1 MTIVLDARTATDH
14 FPGIGRYVVNLA
26 SALKSIAPTLDLSL
40 LIDPAAPV
48 NRLTLPDLPVIACP
62 IGPFAPQQQWRVPRQ
77 LRDLKATLYHSP
89 YYLMPY
95 RPGVPTVLTAY
106 DVIPLIYPQ
115 YYTVTQRLIFRVAH
129 ALALRTAR
137 VVLAISEATKRD
149 LIQRLGVPASKIVVT
164 SLAADPCFVPQTA
177 VSFHAMR
184 EKHALPENY
193 VLYFGSNKPHKN
205 LPRLVEAFSKSAF
218 SIQHSAIHLV
228 IAGSWNIRYGEAKRL
243 AASND
248 RIHFIGPVSEADL
261 PALYGGAT
269 VFAFVSEYEG
279 FGLPPL
285 EAMACGTPVIASNT
299 SSLPE
304 VVGDAGLLV
313 DPRDV
318 NAIAAALDRVLGDVD
333 LQLDLKQRGLDRAA
347 QFSWARTAQQT
358 LNVYQSI
365 GTAN

>member
-1 MTIVLDARTATDH
+1 MTLVLDARTVTDH

-26 SALKSIAPTLDLSL
+26 HALKSIAPDLDLTL
-40 LIDPAAPV
+40 LRDPNARSP
-48 NRLTLPDLPVIACP
+48 RLALPNLPTAYLP
-62 IGPFAPQQQWRVPRQ
+62 ASPFAIQQQWRVPRQ
-77 LRDLKATLYHSP
+77 LHDLKATLYHSP

-115 YYTVTQRLIFRVAH
+115 YYTVPQRLIFRLAH
-129 ALALRTAR
+129 DLALRTAR
-137 VVLAISEATKRD
+137 TVLAISEATKRD

-164 SLAADPCFVPQTA
+164 PLAADPCFRPQTA
-177 VSFHAMR
+177 DRIAAVRAAYH
-184 EKHALPENY
+184 LPDRY
-193 VLYFGSNKPHKN
+193 ILYFGSNKPHKN
-205 LPRLVEAFSKSAF
+205 LARLVAAFSNLQFPASNF
-218 SIQHSAIHLV
+218 HLV
-228 IAGSWNIRYGEAKRL
+228 IAGAWDARYNDAKQL
-243 AASND
+243 AANND
-248 RIHFIGPVSEADL
+248 RIHFLGPVRETDL

-269 VFAFVSEYEG
+269 AFASVSEYEG

-304 VVGDAGLLV
+304 VIGDAGLLI

-318 NAIAAALDRVLGDVD
+318 NAIAGALERVLGDAD
-333 LQLDLKQRGLDRAA
+333 LQRELKQRSLDRAA

-358 LNVYQSI
+358 LDVYQSI
-365 GTAN
+365 VMAN